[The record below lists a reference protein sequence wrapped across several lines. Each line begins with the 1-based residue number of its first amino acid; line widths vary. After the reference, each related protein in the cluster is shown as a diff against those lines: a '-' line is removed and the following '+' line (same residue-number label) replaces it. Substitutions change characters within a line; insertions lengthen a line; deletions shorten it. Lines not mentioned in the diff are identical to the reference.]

1 MLGDDALCRKRPRTG
16 TAYAAEAIGNICFTE
31 LGAKPVH
38 RTVRQELEHEF
49 LMIAQ
54 VQVVEADVHLVDAR
68 YGQRLRQM
76 LCRRVGFQQRHDLC
90 APIHHAHKLPQ
101 IVRRAPHGEH
111 NNVRTVCDGVVDLRL
126 RVGVHRIDARHDL
139 GLIADGGTDFCNILR
154 CMVGL
159 HRIHPALTLCL
170 SQHLHVNEDAV
181 NARVHRNFCDC
192 RVVCDIHEF
201 QHLISLRP
209 SRRY

>member
-1 MLGDDALCRKRPRTG
+1 MYVTFLALTLYSNFYIGWAVCLFTVLWFVVTMCSDGNRRGIKRAAADTGKFALMSLIAGALCAFVLLPVVYGMQNWTSSS
-16 TAYAAEAIGNICFTE
+16 
-31 LGAKPVH
+31 LGFDK
-38 RTVRQELEHEF
+38 E
-49 LMIAQ
+49 IAF
-54 VQVVEADVHLVDAR
+54 
-68 YGQRLRQM
+68 Y
-76 LCRRVGFQQRHDLC
+76 
-90 APIHHAHKLPQ
+90 HKLPQ
-101 IVRRAPHGEH
+101 IIRRAPHGEH

-126 RVGVHRIDARHDL
+126 RVGIHRIDARHDL

-181 NARVHRNFCDC
+181 NACVRRNF
-192 RVVCDIHEF
+192 RNRRIICDIHEF